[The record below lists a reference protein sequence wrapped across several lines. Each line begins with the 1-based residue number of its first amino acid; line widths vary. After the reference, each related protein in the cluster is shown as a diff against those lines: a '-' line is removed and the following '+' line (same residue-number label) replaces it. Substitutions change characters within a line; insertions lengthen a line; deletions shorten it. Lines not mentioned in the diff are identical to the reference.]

1 MKLLI
6 LNGPNLNMLG
16 IREPGIYGTVDYNAL
31 VEYVARCCDALGIE
45 TEFYQSNHEGDLV
58 DAIQDALQ
66 YADGIVINPGAY
78 THTSIAILDALKAVA
93 LPAAE
98 VHISD
103 VTKRE
108 PFRQISYAGMACQ
121 GHFVGQGIEGYV
133 NAARFLQQIITGKGT
148 MPQ

>member
-1 MKLLI
+1 MKFLI

-16 IREPGIYGTVDYNAL
+16 VREPGIYGTVDYEGMVNFVKEGCAAIG
-31 VEYVARCCDALGIE
+31 VE

-58 DAIQDALQ
+58 DAIQQARFDC
-66 YADGIVINPGAY
+66 DGIVINPGAY
-78 THTSIAILDALKAVA
+78 THTSVAILDALKAVA

-98 VHISD
+98 VHITD

-121 GHFVGQGIEGYV
+121 GHFIGQGLQGYLNAVDFLIETV
-133 NAARFLQQIITGKGT
+133 ENSEQKQ
-148 MPQ
+148 